1 MDSQILVDIA
11 DTVSRIKMYP
21 YFDIANY
28 ALMCM
33 AVREDTPQ
41 TGETLLLE
49 IRTKMNI
56 EKINAY

>member
-1 MDSQILVDIA
+1 MDSQVLVDIA

-21 YFDIANY
+21 YFDIAHY

-41 TGETLLLE
+41 TGEILKMLLE
-49 IRTKMNI
+49 
-56 EKINAY
+56 